1 MPHSAM
7 PSSSYSYPDPEPVPP
22 VRLVAPIIGAIVV
35 AALLGAFLTFLTL
48 AIRPALAEDRNS
60 ARPMEGP
67 TTVRTPISPTVGTT
81 ITPTGPRP
89 WPSAAPLETPAS
101 RELGPATTPRLRAVV
116 PSDGGSAARQRLY
129 TYPPSD

>member
-22 VRLVAPIIGAIVV
+22 VRLIAPIIGAIMV
-35 AALLGAFLTFLTL
+35 AALLGAFLTFFTL
-48 AIRPALAEDRNS
+48 VVRPALAEGGS
-60 ARPMEGP
+60 STRPAEGP
-67 TTVRTPISPTVGTT
+67 TTVGTPISPTVGTT

-89 WPSAAPLETPAS
+89 WPSAAPLESPAS
-101 RELGPATTPRLRAVV
+101 RELGPATTPRLRAIV
-116 PSDGGSAARQRLY
+116 PSDSGSAARQRLY